1 MVFFLIIAIVIIGR
15 TMVGN
20 HFKKKFSKRPP
31 PGIIV
36 TEVVKKEFSE
46 KIETFGTAISKK
58 SKTFKIK
65 KDDLFED
72 LNLKSFVKKGE
83 TLIELKSGNIIAPFS
98 GVLGYTGLTED
109 ILVSNNIVIITL
121 DDNSVI
127 YSDIKIPEN
136 YSASIKKGLP
146 VEVKLTS
153 YKDKIFAGEV
163 DFVSSRINADTR
175 SLLSRIKVEN
185 EDLELISG
193 SLLEVVVKF
202 DLRNSLSVPDTSVM
216 IEGDKSYVY
225 KINEE
230 NINDIYYDIDAL
242 FNTKSDIEKL
252 VDALVYHYPKALE
265 ETGSSLDRVHNAFRM
280 KEPLKVLKKESIF
293 SNGLKV
299 QLERSI
305 LQVDKNEWDSF
316 FAGQGCFD
324 WEALRFL
331 EGAFTDNDPVPE
343 NNWKF
348 YYLIIR
354 DAKKRPVLVTF
365 FTLSLWKD
373 DMLAPASI
381 SIETERK
388 RIKDPYYLTSKV
400 LSMGSL
406 FTEGDHLYL
415 DRSNPSWNEALS
427 IMIRELEKLEMM
439 SEPGM
444 MVLRDFTEDDELN
457 AILHGQGF
465 IKASM
470 PEACIYSDF
479 SWETME
485 GYVASLSSRS
495 RRHFNNDIKPYQEK
509 FDIYIKKGNKTK

>member
-15 TMVGN
+15 TMIGN

-58 SKTFKIK
+58 SKTCKIK
-65 KDDLFED
+65 KDDLFKD

-153 YKDKIFAGEV
+153 YKDEIFTGEI

-175 SLLSRIKVEN
+175 SLLSRIKVKN

-193 SLLEVVVKF
+193 SLLEVAVRF

-225 KINEE
+225 KINKE
-230 NINDIYYDIDAL
+230 NIANKTEI
-242 FNTKSDIEKL
+242 K
-252 VDALVYHYPKALE
+252 
-265 ETGSSLDRVHNAFRM
+265 TGLRT
-280 KEPLKVLKKESIF
+280 
-293 SNGLKV
+293 
-299 QLERSI
+299 
-305 LQVDKNEWDSF
+305 DK
-316 FAGQGCFD
+316 
-324 WEALRFL
+324 
-331 EGAFTDNDPVPE
+331 
-343 NNWKF
+343 
-348 YYLIIR
+348 
-354 DAKKRPVLVTF
+354 
-365 FTLSLWKD
+365 
-373 DMLAPASI
+373 
-381 SIETERK
+381 SIE
-388 RIKDPYYLTSKV
+388 IISGL
-400 LSMGSL
+400 
-406 FTEGDHLYL
+406 TEGDIIV
-415 DRSNPSWNEALS
+415 A
-427 IMIRELEKLEMM
+427 
-439 SEPGM
+439 
-444 MVLRDFTEDDELN
+444 
-457 AILHGQGF
+457 
-465 IKASM
+465 
-470 PEACIYSDF
+470 
-479 SWETME
+479 E
-485 GYVASLSSRS
+485 GLKKVRP
-495 RRHFNNDIKPYQEK
+495 RGKIKP
-509 FDIYIKKGNKTK
+509 INK